1 MNGVLGMME
10 VLERQGL
17 NQRQR
22 RVVGTMRDSA
32 YALLRIIDDVLDF
45 SKIEAGRLEIETTAF
60 SLSGLIAGAVDTM
73 RPQALAKGLRLEAA
87 IDPGAND
94 SLVGDPTRVR
104 QILFNLVGNAIKFTE
119 RGSVRVQAATATLEG
134 GQLRATIAVADTG
147 IGIEAA
153 QHTRLF
159 DPFSQADSS
168 TTRRYG
174 GTGLG
179 LSIVRRLAQLMGG
192 DVTVQSAP
200 GQGSTFTVTLV
211 MAAAQPGTEP
221 EPASPVPNL
230 APQNWSGTR
239 LLIVDDHPINRE
251 VLVQQLG
258 LLGMA
263 ADSRANGFEA
273 LAAWAPGRYAAV
285 LSDLHMPGIDG
296 YELTRRLR
304 SLETQLE
311 CQRTPI
317 IAVTANALRGEAERC
332 VAAGMDGF
340 LTKPVSLAA
349 LANTLGRW
357 LPGLSTGGALP
368 PMESA
373 DDPLFDA
380 GQLTGL
386 FGQDSASL
394 LYFINGFAE
403 AAARDIAALQAARS
417 AASIADAAHRL
428 KGAARTV
435 GALQLAIT
443 AQQVETTSSSGR
455 FAAAKRQADG
465 LAELLTETL
474 HAAHIAIGTS
484 RHRASQSVGETKR

>member
-1 MNGVLGMME
+1 
-10 VLERQGL
+10 
-17 NQRQR
+17 
-22 RVVGTMRDSA
+22 
-32 YALLRIIDDVLDF
+32 
-45 SKIEAGRLEIETTAF
+45 
-60 SLSGLIAGAVDTM
+60 
-73 RPQALAKGLRLEAA
+73 
-87 IDPGAND
+87 
-94 SLVGDPTRVR
+94 
-104 QILFNLVGNAIKFTE
+104 
-119 RGSVRVQAATATLEG
+119 
-134 GQLRATIAVADTG
+134 
-147 IGIEAA
+147 
-153 QHTRLF
+153 
-159 DPFSQADSS
+159 
-168 TTRRYG
+168 
-174 GTGLG
+174 
-179 LSIVRRLAQLMGG
+179 
-192 DVTVQSAP
+192 
-200 GQGSTFTVTLV
+200 
-211 MAAAQPGTEP
+211 
-221 EPASPVPNL
+221 
-230 APQNWSGTR
+230 
-239 LLIVDDHPINRE
+239 
-251 VLVQQLG
+251 
-258 LLGMA
+258 
-263 ADSRANGFEA
+263 
-273 LAAWAPGRYAAV
+273 
-285 LSDLHMPGIDG
+285 
-296 YELTRRLR
+296 
-304 SLETQLE
+304 
-311 CQRTPI
+311 
-317 IAVTANALRGEAERC
+317 
-332 VAAGMDGF
+332 MDGF